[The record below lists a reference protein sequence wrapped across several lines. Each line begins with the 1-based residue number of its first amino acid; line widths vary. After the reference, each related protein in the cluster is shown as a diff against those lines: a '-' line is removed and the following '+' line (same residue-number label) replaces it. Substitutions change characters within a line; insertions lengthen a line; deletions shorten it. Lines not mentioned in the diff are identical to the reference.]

1 MSGRFKSPDVEESV
15 ACNLIPMIDIMFLLL
30 LFFMLGA
37 DMSARELEEV
47 VLPKADQVAQESKT
61 KDPNEGGRTTV
72 NVFHQHTNG
81 PAADCPA
88 FSAGQVCRD
97 MTRWMI
103 AIRSNYYTLD
113 TIKGA
118 LEEVGKDGKAIS
130 KREVMIR
137 ADENAPYGY
146 IQKVIEACASAGI
159 YRIVVG
165 AAKPEPTR
173 QAEISYAVFC
183 LKKKKSKERKM

>member
-1 MSGRFKSPDVEESV
+1 
-15 ACNLIPMIDIMFLLL
+15 
-30 LFFMLGA
+30 
-37 DMSARELEEV
+37 
-47 VLPKADQVAQESKT
+47 
-61 KDPNEGGRTTV
+61 
-72 NVFHQHTNG
+72 
-81 PAADCPA
+81 
-88 FSAGQVCRD
+88 
-97 MTRWMI
+97 MI

-118 LEEVGKDGKAIS
+118 LEEEGKLEIEEVGKDGKAIS

-165 AAKPEPTR
+165 AAKPEP
-173 QAEISYAVFC
+173 
-183 LKKKKSKERKM
+183 K

>member
-1 MSGRFKSPDVEESV
+1 MSRRKPPTVKEDVT
-15 ACNLIPMIDIMFLLL
+15 CNLIPMIDIMFLLL

-97 MTRWMI
+97 MSHWMI

-118 LEEVGKDGKAIS
+118 LEEEGKLEIEEVGKDGKAIS

-165 AAKPEPTR
+165 AAKPEP
-173 QAEISYAVFC
+173 
-183 LKKKKSKERKM
+183 K